1 MCIEGL
7 SLDRRWRSRS
17 FVLASFEAHFS
28 KGDIG
33 DMLEIFLEEL
43 TVRGPVLY

>member
-17 FVLASFEAHFS
+17 FVLLGFEGHFS
-28 KGDIG
+28 PSDIP